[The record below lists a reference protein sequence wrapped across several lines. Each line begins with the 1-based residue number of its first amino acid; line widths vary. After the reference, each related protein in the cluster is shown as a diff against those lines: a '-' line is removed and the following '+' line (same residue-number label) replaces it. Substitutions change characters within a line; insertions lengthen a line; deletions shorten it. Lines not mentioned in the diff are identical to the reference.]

1 MSKRQGPSASRR
13 VYGSEFSRVYNEE
26 WAFWG
31 KKVWPFVSD
40 LVSKRVPHAR
50 SWLDLCC
57 GAGSLLTPVCK
68 AGYDA
73 VGLDRSRYQLEHA
86 KRNAPAAKLVRA
98 DVTRFS
104 FGRRFDVV
112 TCMFDSFNYLTRKND
127 LLGAFRCARRHLE
140 PGGLFI
146 FDVNTFEGLQDTWR
160 QTSARHG
167 SDRTLILES
176 SFDARRALGRV
187 LITGFVRQGKLYHKF
202 QEEHVERGYRTA
214 EVDDLLARAGLRF
227 RKYDGH
233 DFRRPRKRSSRAL
246 YVCDHAG
253 PSR

>member
-1 MSKRQGPSASRR
+1 MRGRKAPAAGRR
-13 VYGSEFSRVYNEE
+13 VYGREFSRIYNED

-31 KKVWPFVSD
+31 KSVWPFVSE

-57 GAGSLLTPVCK
+57 GTGSLLTLVCQ
-68 AGYDA
+68 AGYEA
-73 VGLDRSRYQLEHA
+73 AGLDRSRCQLEHA
-86 KRNAPAAKLVRA
+86 RRNAPAAKLVRA
-98 DVTRFS
+98 EVNRFS
-104 FGRRFDVV
+104 LGRTFDVV
-112 TCMFDSFNYLTRKND
+112 TCMFDSLNYLTRKNEV
-127 LLGAFRCARRHLE
+127 LVAFRCARRHLE

-146 FDVNTFEGLQDTWR
+146 FDVNTYEGLQDTWCR
-160 QTSARHG
+160 AHAAHRP
-167 SDRTLILES
+167 DRTLILES
-176 SFDARRALGRV
+176 SFDVRRALGRV
-187 LITGFVRQGKLYHKF
+187 LITGFVKQGKLYRKF

-233 DFRRPRKRSSRAL
+233 DFRRPRKRSSRVL
-246 YVCDHAG
+246 YVCPHAE